1 MMAYLNI
8 SCLFYF
14 WSRQTASQ
22 RQSQPRPQPVLSKSM
37 PQPPVAARR
46 PAPLP
51 ITLSATSGAATSGAA
66 TSGATTS
73 GAATT
78 GVSYVCHFF
87 LFCLF
92 CCVEKSAL
100 YDDLY

>member
-1 MMAYLNI
+1 
-8 SCLFYF
+8 
-14 WSRQTASQ
+14 
-22 RQSQPRPQPVLSKSM
+22 M

-51 ITLSATSGAATSGAA
+51 RTLSATSGAATSGAA

-78 GVSYVCHFF
+78 GVSYVCHFVF
-87 LFCLF
+87 
-92 CCVEKSAL
+92 KSWICEA
-100 YDDLY
+100 